1 MAVSLS
7 RHCVTVVDVGI
18 KFSFPLISSVAPDV
32 SVGTSSV
39 SKQTLL
45 FSSSPYYFCCLLFC
59 VFYLSVC
66 FPHVGEDF
74 FFSLGALLCPRQTR
88 ERALIVPCS
97 VLLSDTPVCSTLWCS
112 SVAGASSTAI
122 FSSGSL

>member
-74 FFSLGALLCPRQTR
+74 FFL
-88 ERALIVPCS
+88 
-97 VLLSDTPVCSTLWCS
+97 
-112 SVAGASSTAI
+112 
-122 FSSGSL
+122 